1 MIKMCAAASV
11 LAAALVMLAH
21 ARADEPPSAYD
32 LKTTG
37 LGYDILSATEDRQF
51 NLTMAA
57 GYYRRAAVKGNGR
70 AWQLLANAYR
80 HGRGVDQSTFL
91 AAVSYMVPYMMCF
104 AEALPTESAG
114 VKQGVTQKE
123 WEEAIQLSSMVA
135 MLHRGAEGL
144 RPDCGEYFAG
154 DTWVG
159 HVYPNRSNMLLDEL
173 VGTYRTLE
181 ACRTASLDR
190 IETRGWTNADYECG
204 LNCRREDSG
213 VLRNINVCEDT
224 LR

>member
-1 MIKMCAAASV
+1 MKTIKVGAVAGV
-11 LAAALVMLAH
+11 LAVALAMH
-21 ARADEPPSAYD
+21 AQADDLPSAYD

-37 LGYDILSATEDRQF
+37 LGYDILSATEDRQS
-51 NLTMAA
+51 NLTIAA
-57 GYYRRAAVKGNGR
+57 SYYRRAAAKGNGR

-80 HGRGVDQSTFL
+80 HGRGVEQSAFL

-104 AEALPTESAG
+104 AEALPSESAG
-114 VKQGVTQKE
+114 IEQGVTQGE
-123 WEEAIQLSSMVA
+123 WEEVIKLSGMMA

-159 HVYPNRSNMLLDEL
+159 HVYPNRGNKLLDEL
-173 VGTYRTLE
+173 VGTYRSLE
-181 ACRTASLDR
+181 ACRAASLDT
-190 IETRGWTNADYECG
+190 IERWGWTNADYECG

-213 VLRNINVCEDT
+213 AFRNINVCEDT